1 MHYTTIRRIAFLL
14 ALLLAGA
21 CVWFAWSASSR
32 ARAGSPTSDETVR
45 APVEEVFQA
54 RCAGC
59 HEVNEFSDALRDH
72 EQPARAVL
80 EYLEFLAEHGTT
92 DAVDDRRLVADWVDR
107 STRP

>member
-14 ALLLAGA
+14 ALLLASA

-32 ARAGSPTSDETVR
+32 ARATSPVTDDTVR
-45 APVEEVFQA
+45 APVEEVFEA
-54 RCAGC
+54 RCAKC
-59 HEVNEFSDALRDH
+59 HEANEFSDALRDH

-80 EYLEFLAEHGTT
+80 EYLEILAEHGTT
-92 DAVDDRRLVADWVDR
+92 DAVDDRRLVADWVER